1 MAMAGRRYAFSR
13 RIQRAAAALLL
24 GAGTVAALPSPS
36 GAVITLA
43 VKGSATGY
51 LSNVSLFG
59 GPYSQRGPA
68 GTPGCDATST
78 TACSPSVELPITGGN
93 PSATDVDGATAQY
106 GPAIIFSAGQMDV
119 STQGTTGFTGSVTSS
134 ASIQNVNK
142 SGQEVFTA
150 AAASSTCTASQA
162 GVSGSTTITNG
173 TLQTSEGDPNVEGDE
188 TVVPIAANPPA
199 NTSYNGVLEGVGDS
213 FRYVFNEHVRNLD
226 GSITVYAAHL
236 YLLGPTAVGDLFI
249 SKSECGVILPAV
261 TALLP

>member
-1 MAMAGRRYAFSR
+1 MRRRYGRSR
-13 RIQRAAAALLL
+13 TARALIALLL
-24 GAGTVAALPSPS
+24 SAGMVVALPSSS
-36 GAVITLA
+36 GAVVTLV
-43 VKGSATGY
+43 VKGGATGY
-51 LSNVSLFG
+51 LSNISLFG

-78 TACSPSVELPITGGN
+78 TACSPSVQLPATGGDL
-93 PSATDVDGATAQY
+93 SATDPDGATAQY

-119 STQGTTGFTGSVTSS
+119 STRGTTGPGGSVTSS
-134 ASIQNVNK
+134 TSVQNVNK

-150 AAASSTCTASQA
+150 SAVASSCTASQG

-173 TLQTSEGDPNVEGDE
+173 TLQISEGDPNVEGDE
-188 TVVPIAANPPA
+188 TIVPIPTNPAP
-199 NTSYNGVLEGVGDS
+199 NTSFNGVIEGVGDS

-249 SKSECGVILPAV
+249 GKAECGVVPPALS
-261 TALLP
+261 ALLP